1 MSIKIF
7 SWNVQWSSMTDKI
20 NNDKAVQIIK
30 TLTENNYYFIALQE
44 ASYLYDKLKSI
55 SIKDYEIVFSN
66 NICFNPNDKTKSGK
80 LITLY
85 NCAKYKLITKRFGS
99 IKGYNSKGEL
109 STRPFH
115 ILFLKDN
122 NNDKKILFINLHN
135 VHDVKRNLFDL
146 QNAINNIINDPVR
159 PIYNIPDDVH
169 IIISGDFNDKKTEYY
184 KNGLK
189 IKINGPDVLVK
200 SRAIPPETCC
210 SPRYTL
216 IGDYILYSNNL
227 NPIKDNTIYQQN
239 NISDHYPV
247 HVELYYKQTPAP
259 APVPAPV
266 PAPAPAP
273 GPAPLSKLNALLD
286 QYFKKIKKIDK

>member
-7 SWNVQWSSMTDKI
+7 SWNVQWSSMIDQTK
-20 NNDKAVQIIK
+20 NKRAVQIIK
-30 TLTENNYYFIALQE
+30 TLTDNNYDFIALQE
-44 ASYLYDKLKSI
+44 ASYLYEKLK

-66 NICFNPNDKTKSGK
+66 NNFFNPNDNSKSSK

-85 NCAKYKLITKRFGS
+85 NCAKYKLITKRYGN
-99 IKGYNSKGEL
+99 IKGYNNKGRQ

-135 VHDVKRNLFDL
+135 VHDVNRNLVDL
-146 QNAINNIINDPVR
+146 QNAINNIINDPKLLIR
-159 PIYNIPDDVH
+159 NIPDDVH
-169 IIISGDFNDKKTEYY
+169 IIISGDFNDKNTQYY

-200 SRAIPPETCC
+200 SKATPPQTCC
-210 SPRYTL
+210 LPNYL

-227 NPIKDNTIYQQN
+227 NPIRDNTIYQQN

-247 HVELYYKQTPAP
+247 YVELDYKQTPAP
-259 APVPAPV
+259 APAPAPV

-273 GPAPLSKLNALLD
+273 APAPLSIINALLS